1 MTTEENKT
9 QKENNKGNLK
19 HDIKSNKYIDII
31 KEEVETIST
40 VIPVKVANRLRDM
53 SIEEDRTVSKIVKR
67 LLVQSLEAIDSKK
80 YAVRGM
86 SQEELDKI
94 VAVLEKD
101 RKAFAKKHN
110 LKIQ

>member
-1 MTTEENKT
+1 MTTENKT

-19 HDIKSNKYIDII
+19 HGIKSNKNIDII

-53 SIEEDRTVSKIVKR
+53 SREEDRTVSKIVRR
-67 LLVQSLEAIDSKK
+67 LLVQAIEAIDSKK
-80 YAVRGM
+80 YTGRGM

-110 LKIQ
+110 LKI